1 MKQSPSSQKYR
12 KYHKPGSFFLKA
24 LEQKNFYPQQGLYA
38 LKCLQSCRLTWKQIE
53 AGRKSI
59 RRSVA
64 KEGQLY
70 IKVFTY
76 ASLTKR
82 PVGVRMG
89 KGKGSHHV
97 WVCPVKA
104 GHILY
109 ELQGIR
115 EQKACLALKLAADK
129 MPVKCSIIR
138 LTY

>member
-1 MKQSPSSQKYR
+1 MKQAPSALKYR
-12 KYHKPGSFFLKA
+12 KLHKPSKSFLEIV
-24 LEQKNFYPQQGLYA
+24 EQKNFYPQEGLYA
-38 LKCLQSCRLTWKQIE
+38 LKCLQPGRLTWKQIE

-59 RRSVA
+59 RRSVH
-64 KEGQLY
+64 KDGKIY
-70 IKVFTY
+70 IKVFPY

-104 GHILY
+104 GHILF
-109 ELQGIR
+109 ELKGLK
-115 EQKACLALKLAADK
+115 EQTAVLALKLAADK
-129 MPVKCSIIR
+129 MPFRCSVIK